1 MKVSKRIKSNLE
13 AIEKDRVYTAEE
25 AIDLVKKT
33 ATTKFT
39 GSVEVH
45 LKTAIDAK
53 KTDQAIRGAVTL
65 PHGTGKTKK
74 IAAFVTEGKEAEAK
88 AAGAEIVGGEELI
101 KKIKETEKTDFDVA
115 VAEPAM
121 MPKLATIAKILGT
134 RGIMPNP
141 KTGTVSEN
149 ITTAIAEIAG
159 GKVNFKNDN
168 SGNVHQV
175 IGKTDFDNT
184 KILENLKKF
193 MEALHGRCCDEILFH
208 RTWLHRLTVNQV
220 LMYFRKSQVKFEK
233 LTSQGQ
239 LPVDDSPEAIHAR
252 KNFIDERMALVAAVG
267 KLPDGYRNVFIL
279 HDIEGFEHNEVA
291 RILGCSEGTSK
302 SQLFKARLSLRKL
315 LRRKANPRVY
325 KICHSAP

>member
-1 MKVSKRIKSNLE
+1 MKSNLA
-13 AIEKDRVYTAEE
+13 AIEKNRVYTAEE
-25 AIDLVKKT
+25 AIELVKKT

-45 LKTAIDAK
+45 IKTAIDAK

-134 RGIMPNP
+134 RGLMPNP

-149 ITTAIAEIAG
+149 ITAAITEIAG
-159 GKVNFKNDN
+159 GKINFKNDN

-175 IGKTDFDNT
+175 IGKTNFDNT
-184 KILENLKKF
+184 QILENLKKF
-193 MEALHGRCCDEILFH
+193 MEALHAA
-208 RTWLHRLTVNQV
+208 
-220 LMYFRKSQVKFEK
+220 KPSAVK
-233 LTSQGQ
+233 
-239 LPVDDSPEAIHAR
+239 
-252 KNFIDERMALVAAVG
+252 KNFIITATMNATMGPGIRF
-267 KLPDGYRNVFIL
+267 KL
-279 HDIEGFEHNEVA
+279 
-291 RILGCSEGTSK
+291 
-302 SQLFKARLSLRKL
+302 
-315 LRRKANPRVY
+315 
-325 KICHSAP
+325 